1 MNAWFRLHIT
11 QINIFLIKLG
21 LIKKMIQYA
30 QPDLLTQL
38 CSAQKE
44 NLGILLVE
52 VVANVLDVEVR
63 ESIEFP

>member
-1 MNAWFRLHIT
+1 MFRNFHV
-11 QINIFLIKLG
+11 FFHFHSLG

-30 QPDLLTQL
+30 QPELLAQL

-52 VVANVLDVEVR
+52 VVANVLDVEV
-63 ESIEFP
+63 S